1 MMNDEQLSRGLGAA
15 LDKKEAGKVPDFNNV
30 LAAAEAQVAS
40 ARRRRIYVGGIAAAA
55 IVLAVIVRLAPPP
68 QPDWQYVDPEQFAS
82 STSWEA
88 PSDVLLPEHRVDLFE
103 EIPVFIEGTNIDGGS
118 LL

>member
-1 MMNDEQLSRGLGAA
+1 MNDEQLSRGLGAV
-15 LDKKEAGKVPDFNNV
+15 LDAREAGRVPDFGNV
-30 LAAAEAQVAS
+30 FSRAEARVAL
-40 ARRRRIYVGGIAAAA
+40 ARRRRLYAGGIAAAA
-55 IVLAVIVRLAPPP
+55 VVLAVVVRLTTPQ

-82 STSWEA
+82 RTSWEA

-103 EIPVFIEGTNIDGGS
+103 EIPVFIEGTEIDGGS

>member
-1 MMNDEQLSRGLGAA
+1 MNDEQMSRGLRAV
-15 LDKKEAGKVPDFNNV
+15 LDEREAGRVPDFDEV
-30 LAAAEAQVAS
+30 FAAAKARVAL
-40 ARRRRIYVGGIAAAA
+40 ARRRRIYASGIAAAA
-55 IVLAVIVRLAPPP
+55 VVLAVVMRLTAP
-68 QPDWQYVDPEQFAS
+68 QEPDWQYVDPEQFAS

-103 EIPVFIEGTNIDGGS
+103 EIPVFIESTTIDGGS